1 MIDYEAINRDLT
13 DRAPGWVAVKPIRS
27 EVDYR
32 EALDE
37 VDRLSGA
44 TEASPE
50 DDLLAVLS
58 ALVAAYEAE
67 QD

>member
-1 MIDYEAINRDLT
+1 MIDYQSINDELT

-32 EALDE
+32 EALE
-37 VDRLSGA
+37 EIDRLSGA
-44 TEASPE
+44 TEDSPE

-58 ALVAAYEAE
+58 VASLGV
-67 QD
+67 